1 MIERKTFE
9 AGTTEKYEGVVFDF
23 RVIDFM
29 NQMRFRKENHEVLA
43 IDGNIFKDKIFNEQL
58 TH

>member
-29 NQMRFRKENHEVLA
+29 N
-43 IDGNIFKDKIFNEQL
+43 
-58 TH
+58 